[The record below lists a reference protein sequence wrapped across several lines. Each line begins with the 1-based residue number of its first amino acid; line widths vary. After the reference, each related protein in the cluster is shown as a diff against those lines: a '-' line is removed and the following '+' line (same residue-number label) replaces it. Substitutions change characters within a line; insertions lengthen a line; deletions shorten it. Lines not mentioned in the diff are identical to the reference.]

1 MNKYSIIF
9 DNTLWKSF
17 SIFKKCIAFILLPF
31 LVMDALRHLKAMK
44 KMNEG
49 NEYGRR
55 KNIRSGRI
63 YDRFS

>member
-1 MNKYSIIF
+1 MSKYNIVF
-9 DNTLWKSF
+9 DHIQWTSF
-17 SIFKKCIAFILLPF
+17 SIVKKCIAFILLPF

-49 NEYGRR
+49 NEYGRG
-55 KNIRSGRI
+55 KNIRSGRV